1 MEALL
6 GGETKLVEASALE
19 MAEAPVGKVVEP
31 KVAKPVEVTTPVA
44 KPRSAPVQ
52 SLDAET
58 TIDESTSP
66 GKCKLVALGLNASC
80 MVQSIATESGT
91 SSKKYNMH
99 AVVKDLLKASEERGK
114 VFERSMEKGWSLIA
128 KLVEKLDSGSRV
140 DREKD
145 GDVDV
150 SENEEDEEA
159 EPRGKLRKHGRTK
172 AKKSHWQPNKKA
184 REGRAS

>member
-6 GGETKLVEASALE
+6 GGETQLAEASALE
-19 MAEAPVGKVVEP
+19 TAEAPIGKVVEP
-31 KVAKPVEVTTPVA
+31 KVAKPVEVNTPVA
-44 KPRSAPVQ
+44 KPHSAPVQ

-58 TIDESTSP
+58 TIDEGTSP
-66 GKCKLVALGLNASC
+66 GKCKLVALGLNASR

-99 AVVKDLLKASEERGK
+99 AAVKDLLKASEERGK

-128 KLVEKLDSGSRV
+128 KLVEKLDSGSRA

-145 GDVDV
+145 EDADI
-150 SENEEDEEA
+150 SENKEDEEA
-159 EPRGKLRKHGRTK
+159 EPRWKLRKHGCTK
-172 AKKSHWQPNKKA
+172 AKKSHRQPNKKA
-184 REGRAS
+184 REGRTS

>member
-1 MEALL
+1 MEAPL
-6 GGETKLVEASALE
+6 GVETQLAEARVLE
-19 MAEAPVGKVVEP
+19 TAEAPIGKVVEP

-66 GKCKLVALGLNASC
+66 GKCKLVALGLNASH
-80 MVQSIATESGT
+80 MVQLIATELGT

-99 AVVKDLLKASEERGK
+99 AAVKDLLKSSEERSK

-128 KLVEKLDSGSRV
+128 KLVEKLDSGSRA

-145 GDVDV
+145 EDAEV
-150 SENEEDEEA
+150 SEKEEDEEA
-159 EPRGKLRKHGRTK
+159 EPCGKLRKRGRTK
-172 AKKSHWQPNKKA
+172 AKKSHRQPNKKA
-184 REGRAS
+184 REGRTS

>member
-6 GGETKLVEASALE
+6 GGETQLAEASMLE
-19 MAEAPVGKVVEP
+19 TTEAPIGKVVEP
-31 KVAKPVEVTTPVA
+31 NVAKPVEVTTPVA

-52 SLDAET
+52 SLDTET

-66 GKCKLVALGLNASC
+66 GKCKLVALGLNASR

-99 AVVKDLLKASEERGK
+99 AAVKDLLKASEERGK
-114 VFERSMEKGWSLIA
+114 VERSMEKGWSLIA

-145 GDVDV
+145 EDAEV
-150 SENEEDEEA
+150 SEDKEDEEA
-159 EPRGKLRKHGRTK
+159 EPCRKLRKRGHTK
-172 AKKSHWQPNKKA
+172 AKKSYRQPNKKA
-184 REGRAS
+184 REGRTS